1 MIRVRIAEYAGFCF
15 GVRRATGALE
25 AAIADAEAH
34 PEEGRKI
41 YTLGRVIHND
51 QYIAR
56 IRSRGV
62 GEIGREDVGEIIR
75 RADRGEPLTVV
86 IRAHGELKGIA
97 DALAECAARNPA
109 FRLIDGTCPY
119 VKKVREIAA
128 ANSGEGKIFLLSG
141 NEKHPEVEGIISCAE
156 GETAVFP
163 DAGSL
168 GEWLGKQSSPGFC
181 SKCITLAAQTTQKLT
196 EWKKSINFIERDYAN
211 AKIFDTICSVT
222 ELRQAECARL
232 AAESDVMIV
241 IGSPDSSNSA
251 KLYEIARENCPEAV
265 FLTDAAGASEVREKI
280 RRSGREVTDLSI
292 TAGASTPFSLI
303 QEVYQTMN
311 ENTENFA
318 ELLESSFKTLNT
330 GEIVEGTV
338 TAVTPGEI
346 HLDLGAKTTG
356 VIAREKA
363 TDDPQAK
370 LEDLFKVG
378 DTVRAKVVK
387 VSDIDGIAT
396 LDKTRVDSES
406 NWDKIVEACETQETL
421 TGKITEAVKGGV
433 IININSV
440 RVFIPASLTGVP
452 KDGDLTA
459 LVGTEQK
466 VKIIEIKP
474 ERRRAYASIRAVL
487 REERKARE
495 EAFWNN
501 IQEGMEFDGEI
512 KSLTDFGAFVDLG
525 GVDGMVHTSELSWRR
540 IRRPSDVVSVGQK
553 LHVYVKGFDRERGRI
568 SLGYKTE
575 EMNPWYIFTNKYSEG
590 DVAEVKI
597 VSLMPFGA
605 FAEIVPGCDGLI
617 HISQIADHKI
627 AKPDEILAVG
637 DIVKARITAIDYDNK
652 KVSLSIRSILEEAA
666 EAEDD
671 FDEVPA
677 EETEEPVEAAEPE
690 AVEPEAVEPEAVPAE
705 DAE

>member
-1 MIRVRIAEYAGFCF
+1 
-15 GVRRATGALE
+15 
-25 AAIADAEAH
+25 
-34 PEEGRKI
+34 
-41 YTLGRVIHND
+41 
-51 QYIAR
+51 
-56 IRSRGV
+56 
-62 GEIGREDVGEIIR
+62 
-75 RADRGEPLTVV
+75 
-86 IRAHGELKGIA
+86 
-97 DALAECAARNPA
+97 
-109 FRLIDGTCPY
+109 
-119 VKKVREIAA
+119 
-128 ANSGEGKIFLLSG
+128 
-141 NEKHPEVEGIISCAE
+141 
-156 GETAVFP
+156 
-163 DAGSL
+163 
-168 GEWLGKQSSPGFC
+168 
-181 SKCITLAAQTTQKLT
+181 
-196 EWKKSINFIERDYAN
+196 
-211 AKIFDTICSVT
+211 
-222 ELRQAECARL
+222 
-232 AAESDVMIV
+232 
-241 IGSPDSSNSA
+241 
-251 KLYEIARENCPEAV
+251 
-265 FLTDAAGASEVREKI
+265 
-280 RRSGREVTDLSI
+280 
-292 TAGASTPFSLI
+292 
-303 QEVYQTMN
+303 MN

-330 GEIVEGTV
+330 GEIVEGIV

-452 KDGDLTA
+452 KDGDLSA

-474 ERRRAYASIRAVL
+474 ERKRAYASIRAVL

-540 IRRPSDVVSVGQK
+540 IRRPADVVSVG
-553 LHVYVKGFDRERGRI
+553 
-568 SLGYKTE
+568 
-575 EMNPWYIFTNKYSEG
+575 
-590 DVAEVKI
+590 
-597 VSLMPFGA
+597 
-605 FAEIVPGCDGLI
+605 
-617 HISQIADHKI
+617 
-627 AKPDEILAVG
+627 
-637 DIVKARITAIDYDNK
+637 
-652 KVSLSIRSILEEAA
+652 
-666 EAEDD
+666 
-671 FDEVPA
+671 
-677 EETEEPVEAAEPE
+677 
-690 AVEPEAVEPEAVPAE
+690 
-705 DAE
+705 